1 MRSRMTRMLAACG
14 AALGWAALALQLM
27 LTLALVRAQ
36 GGSALFGLWR
46 FFGYFTIITNLFAA
60 IVLSMAV
67 FRRSTARLEFCAAT
81 AMIMVGA
88 VYSLLLREIW
98 NPQGL
103 EKLADVALHDVLPVM
118 TLLFWLFSPRR
129 RLTAKDVAASL
140 VLPLAFC
147 AYAMVRG
154 ALDGWYPYPFIDV
167 AVLGVARVA
176 VNCAVIAVVFTAM
189 AVALGWLDRRLP

>member
-1 MRSRMTRMLAACG
+1 MRSLFTRMLAACG